1 LNNYNFEISLEIK
14 EDKNEIKNLNESVY
28 VLESRTSAN
37 TNFEISFNKKNI
49 STINYEE
56 NKQETIKIIIKN
68 YLDYYYRNSAS
79 INKFR
84 MYKEISDS
92 IDFKDKKIDKEDFII
107 LDNLFSISYDKPDS
121 NTTII
126 INNSSVIFLNK

>member
-1 LNNYNFEISLEIK
+1 MNNYNFEISLEIK

-68 YLDYYYRNSAS
+68 
-79 INKFR
+79 
-84 MYKEISDS
+84 
-92 IDFKDKKIDKEDFII
+92 
-107 LDNLFSISYDKPDS
+107 
-121 NTTII
+121 
-126 INNSSVIFLNK
+126 

>member
-1 LNNYNFEISLEIK
+1 MNNYNFEISLEIK